1 MVRCLWRREL
11 GVRKR
16 ITDGIKFF
24 ADGDVAESGF
34 GGVDEETDVG
44 DLERGGFAWT
54 ARPVDDF
61 GGPAVGSYGELT
73 EVFAEVRVV
82 LGEGEE
88 WEEGE
93 KKEFNHGI
101 NK

>member
-11 GVRKR
+11 GVNTR
-16 ITDGIKFF
+16 ITNGIEFF
-24 ADGDVAESGF
+24 ADGDVAEGGF
-34 GGVDEETDVG
+34 SGVDKETDVG

-61 GGPAVGSYGELT
+61 GGSAVGSDGELA
-73 EVFAEVRVV
+73 EVSAEVRVV

-88 WEEGE
+88 GEEGE

-101 NK
+101 N

>member
-1 MVRCLWRREL
+1 
-11 GVRKR
+11 
-16 ITDGIKFF
+16 
-24 ADGDVAESGF
+24 
-34 GGVDEETDVG
+34 
-44 DLERGGFAWT
+44 
-54 ARPVDDF
+54 
-61 GGPAVGSYGELT
+61 LT